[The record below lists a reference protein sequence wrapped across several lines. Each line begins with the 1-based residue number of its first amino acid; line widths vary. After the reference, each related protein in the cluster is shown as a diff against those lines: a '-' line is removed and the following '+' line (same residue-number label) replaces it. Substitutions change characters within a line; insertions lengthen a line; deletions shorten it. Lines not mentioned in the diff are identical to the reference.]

1 MRKKRMAHFS
11 PFAGWLIRV
20 AGALHAP
27 GAAYNACFYG
37 SRFTLL
43 SFFIVF
49 AFFCTIFSMPKPL
62 PPQDSAMPA
71 TYESALQE
79 LEALVARVESGQM
92 PLDDVLGAYQRGAVL
107 LKFCRD
113 KLAAVEQQIKVLDG
127 EAAKPWT
134 QE

>member
-1 MRKKRMAHFS
+1 MSALLAHH
-11 PFAGWLIRV
+11 PRLCHY
-20 AGALHAP
+20 LH
-27 GAAYNACFYG
+27 N
-37 SRFTLL
+37 
-43 SFFIVF
+43 
-49 AFFCTIFSMPKPL
+49 FSMPKPL
-62 PPQDSAMPA
+62 PPKDGTMPA

-92 PLDDVLGAYQRGAVL
+92 PLDDVLGAYQRGATL